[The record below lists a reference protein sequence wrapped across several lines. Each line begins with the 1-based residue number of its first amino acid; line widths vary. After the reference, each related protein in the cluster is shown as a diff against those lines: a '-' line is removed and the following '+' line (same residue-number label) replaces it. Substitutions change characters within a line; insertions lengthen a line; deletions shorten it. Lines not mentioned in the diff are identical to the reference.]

1 MATYRELGE
10 PDLDAY
16 YRILH
21 EGYQTDKK
29 YPISFAAM
37 TATREQERAW
47 LMSNPTYGLFE
58 DGERLSARSLCACP
72 GGQIPVLKVYR
83 TSARSSQ
90 PLSICTEAML
100 QHSSASSWKRS

>member
-47 LMSNPTYGLFE
+47 LM
-58 DGERLSARSLCACP
+58 LSL
-72 GGQIPVLKVYR
+72 IH
-83 TSARSSQ
+83 
-90 PLSICTEAML
+90 I
-100 QHSSASSWKRS
+100 